1 MRQGKEAFLT
11 EESQKTIMVIAVIQ
25 ALDSDLV
32 CSELDE
38 NKFSYSK
45 LPSVGGFLRE
55 KSVTF
60 IIASALEKV
69 PFVHQLLLE
78 AAKKRVT
85 FISTPLEN
93 GPIPVPVPVESVVGG
108 VKSFSILLD
117 DFQEI

>member
-1 MRQGKEAFLT
+1 MT
-11 EESQKTIMVIAVIQ
+11 EESQKTIMVIAVVQ

-32 CSELDE
+32 SAELDE

-55 KSVTF
+55 KNVTF
-60 IIASALEKV
+60 IIACALEKELL
-69 PFVHQLLLE
+69 VHRLLLE

-85 FISTPLEN
+85 FIATPLEN

-108 VKSFSILLD
+108 VKAFSIMLD

>member
-1 MRQGKEAFLT
+1 
-11 EESQKTIMVIAVIQ
+11 
-25 ALDSDLV
+25 LDSDLV
-32 CSELDE
+32 SAELDE

-55 KSVTF
+55 KNVTF
-60 IIASALEKV
+60 IIACALEKEL
-69 PFVHQLLLE
+69 FVHRLLLE

-85 FISTPLEN
+85 FIATPLEN

-108 VKSFSILLD
+108 VKAFSIVLD

>member
-1 MRQGKEAFLT
+1 MT
-11 EESQKTIMVIAVIQ
+11 EESQKAIMVIAVVQ

-32 CSELDE
+32 SAELDE

-55 KSVTF
+55 KNVTF
-60 IIASALEKV
+60 IIACALEKEL
-69 PFVHQLLLE
+69 FVHRLLLE

-85 FISTPLEN
+85 FIATPLEN

-108 VKSFSILLD
+108 VKAFSIVLD

>member
-1 MRQGKEAFLT
+1 MT
-11 EESQKTIMVIAVIQ
+11 EESQKTIMVIAIVQ

-32 CSELDE
+32 SSELDE
-38 NKFSYSK
+38 NNFSYSK

-55 KSVTF
+55 KNVTF
-60 IIASALEKV
+60 IIACALKKEA
-69 PFVHQLLLE
+69 FVHQLLLE

-85 FISTPLEN
+85 FIATPLEN

-108 VKSFSILLD
+108 VKAFSIVLD

>member
-1 MRQGKEAFLT
+1 LT
-11 EESQKTIMVIAVIQ
+11 EASQKTIMVIAVVQ

-38 NKFSYSK
+38 NEFSYSK
-45 LPSVGGFLRE
+45 LTSVGDFLRE

-60 IIASALEKV
+60 IIACASEKEN
-69 PFVHQLLLE
+69 FVHQLLLE

-85 FISTPLEN
+85 FIATPLEN
-93 GPIPVPVPVESVVGG
+93 GPFPVPVPVESMVGG
-108 VKSFSILLD
+108 IKYFSILLD

>member
-1 MRQGKEAFLT
+1 MT
-11 EESQKTIMVIAVIQ
+11 EESQKTIMVIAVVQ

-32 CSELDE
+32 SSELDE
-38 NKFSYSK
+38 NNFSFAK

-55 KSVTF
+55 KDVTF
-60 IIASALEKV
+60 IIGCTLDKES
-69 PFVHQLLLE
+69 FVHDLLLD

-108 VKSFSILLD
+108 VKSYSIVLD
-117 DFQEI
+117 DFLEI